1 MPYVATLAAKR
12 LAAGRGADGLKP
24 SPTPL
29 VLVLGDAASRDAL
42 AAALCESVAAA
53 RVLRLRE
60 LMASASEA
68 TDTGP
73 VSVTG
78 RQVEELVR

>member
-42 AAALCESVAAA
+42 TAALCESVAAA

-68 TDTGP
+68 TE
-73 VSVTG
+73 TG
-78 RQVEELVR
+78 RRSICIRGRMQT